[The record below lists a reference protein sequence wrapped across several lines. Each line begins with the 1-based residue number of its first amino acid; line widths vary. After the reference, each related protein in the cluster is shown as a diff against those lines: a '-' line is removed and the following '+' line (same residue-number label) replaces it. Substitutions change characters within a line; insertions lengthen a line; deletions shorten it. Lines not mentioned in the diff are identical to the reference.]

1 MEYCPYPSLEKI
13 LKARVLR
20 EDETRSVMRYLLMA
34 VMHCHSKGI
43 SHRDI
48 KPDNILVDLEDD
60 FDVKLIDFGVS
71 RRFLVKN

>member
-13 LKARVLR
+13 LKERLLL
-20 EDETRSVMRYLLMA
+20 EHETRTVMKYLLMA

-48 KPDNILVDLEDD
+48 KPDNILVNLEDD
-60 FDVKLIDFGVS
+60 CDVKLIDFGVS
-71 RRFLVKN
+71 RRFLIKN